1 MTDTQRA
8 TTRGAKQAPRIVGV
22 NRVEIDRAAQVL
34 LRLSGDGRDPPM
46 DHIFAESVVAESSLE
61 LAFVLAGM
69 ASSAVSELA
78 GLLSMDESAVVDVL
92 RARLLV
98 VYAREG

>member
-1 MTDTQRA
+1 MNMNVASKDPVDARTVGLDRA
-8 TTRGAKQAPRIVGV
+8 
-22 NRVEIDRAAQVL
+22 EIDRAAQVL
-34 LRLSGDGRDPPM
+34 LRLTGDDLHPSMSQLFEGAVTADKTLE
-46 DHIFAESVVAESSLE
+46 FAL
-61 LAFVLAGM
+61 VLAGM

-78 GLLSMDESAVVDVL
+78 GLLSVEESAVVDVL